1 MTTECTADARGPRRL
16 RKLKERSGV
25 ITEQIAELRSKQRLI
40 WWEIVQI
47 RVGALVAWVKC
58 NIKRSE

>member
-1 MTTECTADARGPRRL
+1 MTAECTADDKGPRRL

-25 ITEQIAELRSKQRLI
+25 INEQIAELRSKQRLI

-47 RVGALVAWVKC
+47 RTGDLIAWVRKWG
-58 NIKRSE
+58 SG

>member
-1 MTTECTADARGPRRL
+1 MTAECTADTKGPRRL

-47 RVGALVAWVKC
+47 RAGALVAWVKGGVC
-58 NIKRSE
+58 Q